1 DRTHRRVAEL
11 GMENEMSDQAA
22 DKEHVEH
29 ERHDKRDDDAA
40 PPFRGAVN
48 DLGGAHIAVSSVE
61 KKLVG

>member
-1 DRTHRRVAEL
+1 MSEF
-11 GMENEMSDQAA
+11 GMENEMPDQASY
-22 DKEHVEH
+22 KEHVED
-29 ERHDKRDDDAA
+29 ERYDERDNDSA